1 MVYRKDEP
9 ADAPKRDEFSRD
21 RIQEGL
27 AESNVSTAGFEAF
40 KNSISRQLAARA
52 ARLAEESS
60 SLGARSGSAESDTIG
75 NRQNNLEKP
84 GFSSPLFILAL
95 GFALGV
101 SAGAGAMYYFQSINL
116 RSLPPSPSVLAAS
129 ELPSPSATAT
139 APPQT
144 TTATTPLPA
153 VDPMATLQP
162 PSLKEAPSPQPEPV
176 KVDVITSPQPPPS
189 AAAVSVTIAPQSSI
203 LPPGRT
209 KLNRP
214 ETLEVQTR
222 LESLGMKPGPLDG
235 FFGPLLAAAIRR
247 YEETKGRPQIGNVD
261 RELLERLRQ
270 ETNESV
276 HQVPPQRSKQP

>member
-1 MVYRKDEP
+1 MI
-9 ADAPKRDEFSRD
+9 APDPRPSWPSSGRNSTYPTVQISRATSEFSRD

-40 KNSISRQLAARA
+40 KKSISRQLAARA
-52 ARLAEESS
+52 ARLESS

-116 RSLPPSPSVLAAS
+116 RSSPPSPSVLAAP

-139 APPQT
+139 TPPQT

-176 KVDVITSPQPPPS
+176 KVDVITSPQPPPRFQ
-189 AAAVSVTIAPQSSI
+189 TQS
-203 LPPGRT
+203 G
-209 KLNRP
+209 
-214 ETLEVQTR
+214 
-222 LESLGMKPGPLDG
+222 
-235 FFGPLLAAAIRR
+235 
-247 YEETKGRPQIGNVD
+247 
-261 RELLERLRQ
+261 
-270 ETNESV
+270 
-276 HQVPPQRSKQP
+276 PPQDDGGDGDGGCKVSGQLVVASGDAAPVLEPTEHALYDIAALVDVGVEGMEALAGRVVGDHRLGPALAQELA

>member
-84 GFSSPLFILAL
+84 GFSSPLFILGL

-116 RSLPPSPSVLAAS
+116 RSSPPSPRVLAAS